1 MVWLKTEK
9 PTDACWHFQI
19 SGGIFRYL
27 QILLEYS
34 RRFHICDT
42 VTTPEVR
49 IRRVFVWR
57 LLETMEGEAIACLG
71 KWLGLKL
78 RLVGRWN
85 NRKSH
90 YSVSETRRGIRKV

>member
-1 MVWLKTEK
+1 V
-9 PTDACWHFQI
+9 
-19 SGGIFRYL
+19 
-27 QILLEYS
+27 LEYS

-57 LLETMEGEAIACLG
+57 LWETMEGEAMACLG
-71 KWLGLKL
+71 KWLGLRL

-90 YSVSETRRGIRKV
+90 YSVSKTRRGIRKVRDKETRKTL